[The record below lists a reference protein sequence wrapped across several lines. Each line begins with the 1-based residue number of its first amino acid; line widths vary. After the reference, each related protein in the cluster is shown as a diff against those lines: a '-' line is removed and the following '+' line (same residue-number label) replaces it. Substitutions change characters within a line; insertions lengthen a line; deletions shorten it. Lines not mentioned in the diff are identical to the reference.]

1 MAADIAPDT
10 LNFTELSD
18 ALTLDA
24 TTSVAT
30 GANNLNINLDST
42 GTFNIQ
48 DTGVNVLTVSA
59 SGTFLFQNSADSAT
73 SFVVNDAA
81 ALPILTVDTTA
92 NAVEVGTLVDDA
104 ADVLLVLDGV
114 SGADPGAI
122 AGGIYYNTTNN
133 KFRCYQNGGWV
144 DCVPAAYNE
153 YAFIAGLETWTNMP
167 AAETQYLNTPI
178 RLGIDLSRASEFRFG
193 ISRMA
198 GAVAAGADCRV
209 QYATTQG
216 GTYNNLDGGAGPE
229 VDISGAAELK
239 VSGWTT
245 LTAGAKADV
254 FLRVMC
260 KQGDGVQDPQFR
272 NAYIQV
278 R

>member
-1 MAADIAPDT
+1 
-10 LNFTELSD
+10 
-18 ALTLDA
+18 
-24 TTSVAT
+24 
-30 GANNLNINLDST
+30 
-42 GTFNIQ
+42 
-48 DTGVNVLTVSA
+48 
-59 SGTFLFQNSADSAT
+59 
-73 SFVVNDAA
+73 
-81 ALPILTVDTTA
+81 
-92 NAVEVGTLVDDA
+92 
-104 ADVLLVLDGV
+104 
-114 SGADPGAI
+114 
-122 AGGIYYNTTNN
+122 
-133 KFRCYQNGGWV
+133 
-144 DCVPAAYNE
+144 
-153 YAFIAGLETWTNMP
+153 
-167 AAETQYLNTPI
+167 
-178 RLGIDLSRASEFRFG
+178 
-193 ISRMA
+193 MA